1 MKNTNAPRDL
11 AGMTNHELVNLY
23 NQYIGEEVI
32 PLSIAKLLWHIV
44 HVLKNR
50 GVNCDAITHGTS
62 IHYGEQF
69 HSIIHKSI
77 IYLSMNIKE
86 KSRIR
91 VHFKNDK
98 AAKTMEV
105 KVVQTSEA
113 NLTLSNL
120 IGELPLLVLLDHT
133 HLQTHFDA
141 TGIQGQV
148 FIGFNDEG
156 TFESLNILNSVEAGR
171 FAILSQARTALV
183 VPFGWENVHHGGL
196 ESWEFE

>member
-23 NQYIGEEVI
+23 NQYIGEDVMH
-32 PLSIAKLLWHIV
+32 LSVAKLLWHIV
-44 HVLKNR
+44 NVLKNR

-62 IHYGEQF
+62 IHYGKQF
-69 HSIIHKSI
+69 HSIIHRTK
-77 IYLSMNIKE
+77 IYLSMNIQE
-86 KSRIR
+86 KSKIRI
-91 VHFKNDK
+91 HFKNDK
-98 AAKTMEV
+98 VAQTIEV

-120 IGELPLLVLLDHT
+120 IGELPLLVLLNHT

-156 TFESLNILNSVEAGR
+156 MFESLNILNSVEAGR

>member
-1 MKNTNAPRDL
+1 MKKSTAPRDL

-23 NQYIGEEVI
+23 NQYIGEDVM

-44 HVLKNR
+44 NVLKNR

-62 IHYGEQF
+62 IHYGKQF
-69 HSIIHKSI
+69 HSIIHKST
-77 IYLSMNIKE
+77 IYLSMNIQE
-86 KSRIR
+86 KSSIRI
-91 VHFKNDK
+91 HFKNDK
-98 AAKTMEV
+98 APKTIDV

-113 NLTLSNL
+113 NLTLSHL
-120 IGELPLLVLLDHT
+120 IGELPVLVLLDHT

-148 FIGFNDEG
+148 LIGFNEEG
-156 TFESLNILNSVEAGR
+156 KFESLNILNSIEAGR

-183 VPFGWENVHHGGL
+183 LPFGWEK
-196 ESWEFE
+196 EKIEYWDFE

>member
-1 MKNTNAPRDL
+1 MEKSLAPRDL
-11 AGMTNHELVNLY
+11 AGMTNRELVNLY
-23 NQYIGEEVI
+23 NQYIGEDVMH
-32 PLSIAKLLWHIV
+32 LSIAKLFWHIV
-44 HVLKNR
+44 NVLKNR

-62 IHYGEQF
+62 IQYGKQF
-69 HSIIHKSI
+69 HSIIHRTK
-77 IYLSMNIKE
+77 IYLSMYIQE

-91 VHFKNDK
+91 IHFKNDK
-98 AAKTMEV
+98 AAQTIEV

-113 NLTLSNL
+113 NITLSHY

-148 FIGFNDEG
+148 FIGFNEEG
-156 TFESLNILNSVEAGR
+156 KFESLNILNSVEVGR

-183 VPFGWENVHHGGL
+183 LPFGWENQKIDY
-196 ESWEFE
+196 WDFE

>member
-1 MKNTNAPRDL
+1 MEKSNAPRDL
-11 AGMTNHELVNLY
+11 AGMSNHELVQLY
-23 NQYIGEEVI
+23 NQKIGEEVMHV
-32 PLSIAKLLWHIV
+32 SIGKLLWHIV
-44 HVLKNR
+44 NLLKQR

-62 IHYGEQF
+62 IHYGKQF
-69 HSIIHKSI
+69 HSIIHRTK

-113 NLTLSNL
+113 NITLSHL

-141 TGIQGQV
+141 TGIQGQL

-156 TFESLNILNSVEAGR
+156 TFESLNILNSLEVGR